1 MITMRSR
8 FPDQPCL
15 AISGEMYSRC
25 LCAMRCRHGRGIKME
40 NFLRRLVG
48 AIAFSM
54 ILGAASAAAG
64 PNPGEAVYKSK
75 CAVCHGPDGAGK
87 TVMGEKLK
95 ARDLRSAE
103 VQKETDAE
111 LAQIITKGK
120 EKMPSYAGKLTK
132 EQIGQL
138 VSYIREL
145 AKKK

>member
-1 MITMRSR
+1 
-8 FPDQPCL
+8 
-15 AISGEMYSRC
+15 
-25 LCAMRCRHGRGIKME
+25 ME

-48 AIAFSM
+48 AIAFSL

-64 PNPGEAVYKSK
+64 PNPGEAVYKTK

-120 EKMPSYAGKLTK
+120 NKMPSYEGKLSK

>member
-1 MITMRSR
+1 
-8 FPDQPCL
+8 
-15 AISGEMYSRC
+15 
-25 LCAMRCRHGRGIKME
+25 ME

-48 AIAFSM
+48 AIAFSL
-54 ILGAASAAAG
+54 ILGAAAVAAG
-64 PNPGEAVYKSK
+64 PNPGEAVYKTK

-87 TVMGEKLK
+87 TVMGGKLK

-120 EKMPSYAGKLTK
+120 EKMPSYEGKLTK